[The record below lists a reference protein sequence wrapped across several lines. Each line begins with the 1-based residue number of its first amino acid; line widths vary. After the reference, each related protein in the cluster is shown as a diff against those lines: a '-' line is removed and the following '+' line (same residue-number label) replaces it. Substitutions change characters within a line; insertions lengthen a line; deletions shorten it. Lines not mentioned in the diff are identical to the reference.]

1 MVLVLIG
8 IIVGIIIVTILII
21 KAAKTH
27 SKEVVGMD
35 IFCRKCGVKTNG
47 LKCPKCEKTSQSFG
61 V

>member
-8 IIVGIIIVTILII
+8 IIVGIIIVAILIV
-21 KAAKTH
+21 KASKTH

-47 LKCPKCEKTSQSFG
+47 LKCPRCEKTSQSFG

>member
-8 IIVGIIIVTILII
+8 IVIGIIIVTILIV

-35 IFCRKCGVKTNG
+35 IFCRKCGTKTNG
-47 LKCPKCEKTSQSFG
+47 LKCPRCEKTTQSFG

>member
-8 IIVGIIIVTILII
+8 IIVGIIIVTILIV

-47 LKCPKCEKTSQSFG
+47 LKCPRCEKTSQSFG

>member
-8 IIVGIIIVTILII
+8 IVVGILIVTILII

-27 SKEVVGMD
+27 SKDVLGFDM
-35 IFCRKCGVKTNG
+35 FCKKCGNKTNG
-47 LKCPKCEKTSQSFG
+47 LKCPRCEKTSQSFG

>member
-8 IIVGIIIVTILII
+8 IALGVLLVIILII

-27 SKEVVGMD
+27 SRDVVGIDM
-35 IFCRKCGVKTNG
+35 FCRKCGIKTNG
-47 LKCPKCEKTSQSFG
+47 QTCPKCEKSRQSFG

>member
-8 IIVGIIIVTILII
+8 IIVGILLVTILIV

-27 SKEVVGMD
+27 SREVVGIDM
-35 IFCRKCGVKTNG
+35 FCRKCGIKTNG
-47 LKCPKCEKTSQSFG
+47 LKCPRCEKRTQSIG

>member
-8 IIVGIIIVTILII
+8 IVIGIIIVTILIV

-27 SKEVVGMD
+27 SKDVLGLDV
-35 IFCRKCGVKTNG
+35 FCKKCGIKTNG
-47 LKCPKCEKTSQSFG
+47 LKCPRCEKTTQSFG

>member
-8 IIVGIIIVTILII
+8 IIVGIIIVTILIV

-47 LKCPKCEKTSQSFG
+47 LKCPRCEKTSQAFG